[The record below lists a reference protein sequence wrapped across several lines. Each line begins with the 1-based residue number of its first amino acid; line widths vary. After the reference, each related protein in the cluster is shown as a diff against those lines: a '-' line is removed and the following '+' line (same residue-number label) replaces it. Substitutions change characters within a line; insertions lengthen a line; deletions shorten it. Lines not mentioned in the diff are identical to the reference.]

1 MTRNDFRQEALIHIA
16 SALVK
21 VMDETSDGIIDNSYA
36 HTQLAANAHS
46 IVSKLE
52 DAVDA
57 VDYRFDDDV
66 IPEDE
71 LTNDEKRIKRMAEE
85 YDELCG
91 RIDRLRNFFETDKY
105 KSLHDDIKD
114 LLARQYCA
122 MSDYESALRKRIQI
136 ECEKG

>member
-1 MTRNDFRQEALIHIA
+1 MEALIHIA

-21 VMDETSDGIIDNSYA
+21 VMDETSDGIIDNKSA
-36 HTQLAANAHS
+36 HTKLADNAMR
-46 IVSKLE
+46 IVSQLE
-52 DAVDA
+52 DAADA
-57 VDYRFDDDV
+57 VVYQDHGFTFDDDV

-91 RIDRLRNFFETDKY
+91 RIERLWKFFETDKY
-105 KSLHDDIKD
+105 KSLSDDHKG
-114 LLARQYCA
+114 LLGHQYCA
-122 MSDYESALRKRIQI
+122 MRDYMSALGKRIQI